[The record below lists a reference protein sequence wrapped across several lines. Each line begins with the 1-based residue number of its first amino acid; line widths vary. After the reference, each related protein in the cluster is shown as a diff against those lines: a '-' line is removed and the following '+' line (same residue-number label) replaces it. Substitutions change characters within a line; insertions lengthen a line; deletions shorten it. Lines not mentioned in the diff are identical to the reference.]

1 MEYFQEKDE
10 SMKVLNTRQSEIL
23 NLERNHLHDLG
34 MILAKFNANIED
46 QNILSESIKKIDDLF
61 LLVIV
66 GEFNSG
72 KSAFINALLGEK
84 FLEEGVTPTTTSLN
98 ILRFGETHE
107 RVINSVNEHIIYLPV
122 SWLAE
127 ISIVD
132 TPGTNAIIRDHEKIT
147 SQFIPQSD
155 LVLFITSTDRPFTES
170 ERIFL
175 ESIQDWGKKIIVI
188 INKID
193 ILDNKMDLEKI
204 EAFVRDN
211 SHKLLGITPELFP
224 VSSKDALAGKLGDQ
238 EKWDSSKFKKLENYI
253 YKTLDEDERI
263 KLKFLN
269 PLGVGLHL
277 GEKYLDIVS
286 EKLESLNA
294 DIEMISDVE
303 SQLKIFE
310 VDMKRDFDFRMA
322 DLDNVLL
329 EMEQRG
335 DDFFE
340 DTFRIARVFDLLN
353 KDRIQQAFESEVI
366 DEVPNLIEKKVDELI
381 NWLVDSDL
389 RQWQA
394 VNQHLVERRKSYQER
409 IVGNGGFGNVSYER
423 DRLID
428 TISKETQRI
437 ISLYD
442 KDQVAKSIA
451 EDAQL
456 AVAASAALEIGAIG
470 LGTLVAVLATSA
482 AADITGIL
490 LASLVA
496 VLGFIVIPARRRMA
510 KKELHDKVSVL
521 RDQLIGTLQSHFLK
535 EIEKSIQKIY
545 EAIAPYSRFVRA
557 EQGRLLDT
565 QSEIDRIRSE
575 FEKLKT
581 EIENI

>member
-1 MEYFQEKDE
+1 
-10 SMKVLNTRQSEIL
+10 MKIL
-23 NLERNHLHDLG
+23 NNRQDDILKLERNHLHDLG
-34 MILAKFNANIED
+34 IILAKFNANLED

-61 LLVIV
+61 LLVVV

-84 FLEEGVTPTTTSLN
+84 LLEEGVTPTTTHLN
-98 ILRFGETHE
+98 ILRYGETQE
-107 RVINSVNEHIIYLPV
+107 REINSEKEHIIYLPIR
-122 SWLAE
+122 WLAE

-147 SQFIPQSD
+147 AQFVPQSD
-155 LVLFITSTDRPFTES
+155 LVLFITSADRPFTES

-175 ESIQDWGKKIIVI
+175 DSIQDWGKKIVVI

-193 ILDNKMDLEKI
+193 ILNNEADLKQI
-204 EAFVRDN
+204 EAFVREN
-211 SHKLLGITPELFP
+211 SNKLLGITPELFP
-224 VSSKDALAGKLGDQ
+224 VSARDALAGKLGDR
-238 EKWDSSKFKKLENYI
+238 EKWDSSNFEILEKYI
-253 YKTLDEDERI
+253 NQTLDEDERI

-269 PLGVGLHL
+269 PLGVGLRL
-277 GEKYLDIVS
+277 GEKYLVIIS
-286 EKLESLNA
+286 EKLESLNV
-294 DIEMISDVE
+294 DVEMISDVE
-303 SQLKIFE
+303 SQLGIYE

-353 KDRIQQAFESEVI
+353 KDRIQHEFESEVI
-366 DEVPNLIEKKVDELI
+366 VNVPNQIDNKVDELI

-394 VNQHLVERRKSYQER
+394 VNEHLVERRKSYQER
-409 IVGNGGFGNVSYER
+409 IVGNDGFSNISYER
-423 DRLID
+423 DRLIES
-428 TISKETQRI
+428 ISNEAQRI
-437 ISLYD
+437 INSYD
-442 KDQVAKSIA
+442 KDQVSKSIA

-470 LGTLVAVLATSA
+470 LGTLVAILATSA

-490 LASLVA
+490 LASMVA

-510 KKELHDKVSVL
+510 KKELHVKVSEL
-521 RDQLIGTLQSHFLK
+521 RDQLIETLQNQFLK
-535 EIEKSIQKIY
+535 EIEKSIQKINK
-545 EAIAPYSRFVRA
+545 AIAPYTRFVRA

>member
-1 MEYFQEKDE
+1 
-10 SMKVLNTRQSEIL
+10 MKVLNTRQSEVLKLVRI
-23 NLERNHLHDLG
+23 HLHDLG
-34 MILAKFNANIED
+34 LILAKFNAYPKD

-61 LLVIV
+61 LLVVV

-84 FLEEGVTPTTTSLN
+84 LLEEGVTPTTTNLN
-98 ILRFGETHE
+98 ILRYGKTQE
-107 RVINSVNEHIIYLPV
+107 RVINSENELIIYLPIN
-122 SWLAE
+122 WLAE

-147 SQFIPQSD
+147 AQFVPQSD

-170 ERIFL
+170 ERVFL
-175 ESIQDWGKKIIVI
+175 ESIQDWGKKVVVI

-193 ILDNKMDLEKI
+193 ILDNEMDLESI
-204 EAFVRDN
+204 MVFVRDN
-211 SHKLLGITPELFP
+211 SHKLLGITPEIFP
-224 VSSKDALAGKLGDQ
+224 VSSKNALAGKLGDQ
-238 EKWDSSKFKKLENYI
+238 EKWDSSNFKLIEDYI
-253 YKTLDEDERI
+253 YTTLDEDERI

-269 PLGVGLHL
+269 PLGVGLRL
-277 GEKYLDIVS
+277 GENYLNIVS
-286 EKLESLNA
+286 DKLASLNA
-294 DIEMISDVE
+294 DLEMISDVE
-303 SQLKIFE
+303 SQLRIYE
-310 VDMKRDFDFRMA
+310 VDMKRNFDYRMA

-353 KDRIQQAFESEVI
+353 KDRIQHEFESEVVAQ
-366 DEVPNLIEKKVDELI
+366 VPNLIDTKVNELI

-394 VNQHLVERRKSYQER
+394 VNQHLIERRKSYQER
-409 IVGNGGFGNVSYER
+409 IVGDDGFGNISYER

-437 ISLYD
+437 ISSYD

-496 VLGFIVIPARRRMA
+496 VLGFIVIPTRRRMA

-521 RDQLIGTLQSHFLK
+521 RNQLIGTLQNQFLK
-535 EIEKSIQKIY
+535 EIEKSIQKIN
-545 EAIAPYSRFVRA
+545 EAIAPYTRFVRA
-557 EQGRLLDT
+557 EQGRLLDI

-581 EIENI
+581 EIENM

>member
-1 MEYFQEKDE
+1 
-10 SMKVLNTRQSEIL
+10 MKIL
-23 NLERNHLHDLG
+23 NNRQDDILKLERNHLHDLG
-34 MILAKFNANIED
+34 IILAKFNANLED

-61 LLVIV
+61 LLVVV

-84 FLEEGVTPTTTSLN
+84 LLEEGVTPTTTHLN
-98 ILRFGETHE
+98 ILRYGETQE
-107 RVINSVNEHIIYLPV
+107 REINSEKEHIIYLPIR
-122 SWLAE
+122 WLAE

-147 SQFIPQSD
+147 AQFVPQSD
-155 LVLFITSTDRPFTES
+155 LVLFITSADRPFTES

-175 ESIQDWGKKIIVI
+175 DSIQDWGKKIVVI

-193 ILDNKMDLEKI
+193 ILNNEADLKKI
-204 EAFVRDN
+204 EAFVREN
-211 SHKLLGITPELFP
+211 SNKLLGITPELFP
-224 VSSKDALAGKLGDQ
+224 VSARDALAGKLGDR
-238 EKWDSSKFKKLENYI
+238 EKWVSSNFEILEKYI
-253 YKTLDEDERI
+253 NQTLDEDERI

-269 PLGVGLHL
+269 PLGVGLRL
-277 GEKYLDIVS
+277 GEKYLVIIS

-294 DIEMISDVE
+294 DVEMISDVE
-303 SQLKIFE
+303 SQLGIYE

-353 KDRIQQAFESEVI
+353 KDRIQHEFESEVI
-366 DEVPNLIEKKVDELI
+366 VNVPNQIDNKVDELI

-394 VNQHLVERRKSYQER
+394 VNEHLVERRKSYQER
-409 IVGNGGFGNVSYER
+409 IVGNDGFSNISYER
-423 DRLID
+423 DRLIES
-428 TISKETQRI
+428 ISNEAQRI
-437 ISLYD
+437 ISSYD
-442 KDQVAKSIA
+442 KDQVSKSIA

-470 LGTLVAVLATSA
+470 LGTLVAILATSA

-490 LASLVA
+490 LASMVA

-510 KKELHDKVSVL
+510 KKELHVKVSEL
-521 RDQLIGTLQSHFLK
+521 RDQLIETLQNQFLK
-535 EIEKSIQKIY
+535 EIEKSIQKIN
-545 EAIAPYSRFVRA
+545 EAIAPYTRFVRA

>member
-1 MEYFQEKDE
+1 
-10 SMKVLNTRQSEIL
+10 MKIL
-23 NLERNHLHDLG
+23 NNRQDDILKLERNHLHDLG
-34 MILAKFNANIED
+34 IILAKFNANLED

-61 LLVIV
+61 LLVVV

-84 FLEEGVTPTTTSLN
+84 LLEEGVTPTTTHLN
-98 ILRFGETHE
+98 ILRYGETQE
-107 RVINSVNEHIIYLPV
+107 REINSEKEHIIYLPIR
-122 SWLAE
+122 WLAE

-147 SQFIPQSD
+147 AQFVPQSD
-155 LVLFITSTDRPFTES
+155 LVLFITSADRPFTES

-175 ESIQDWGKKIIVI
+175 DSIQDGGKKIVVI

-193 ILDNKMDLEKI
+193 ILNNEADLKQI
-204 EAFVRDN
+204 EAFVREN
-211 SHKLLGITPELFP
+211 SNKLLGITPELFP
-224 VSSKDALAGKLGDQ
+224 VSARDALAGKLGDR
-238 EKWDSSKFKKLENYI
+238 EKWVSSNFEILEKYI
-253 YKTLDEDERI
+253 NQTLDEDERI

-269 PLGVGLHL
+269 PLGVGLRL
-277 GEKYLDIVS
+277 GEKYLVIIS
-286 EKLESLNA
+286 EKLESLNV
-294 DIEMISDVE
+294 DVEMISDVE
-303 SQLKIFE
+303 SQLGIYE

-353 KDRIQQAFESEVI
+353 KDRIQHEFESEVI
-366 DEVPNLIEKKVDELI
+366 VNVPNQIDNKVDELI

-394 VNQHLVERRKSYQER
+394 VNEHLVERRKSYQER
-409 IVGNGGFGNVSYER
+409 IVGNDGFSNISYER
-423 DRLID
+423 DRLIES
-428 TISKETQRI
+428 ISNEAQRI
-437 ISLYD
+437 INSYD
-442 KDQVAKSIA
+442 KDQVSKSIA

-470 LGTLVAVLATSA
+470 LGTLVAILATSA

-490 LASLVA
+490 LASMVA

-510 KKELHDKVSVL
+510 KKELHVKVSEL
-521 RDQLIGTLQSHFLK
+521 RDQLIETLQNQFLK
-535 EIEKSIQKIY
+535 EIEKSIQKINK
-545 EAIAPYSRFVRA
+545 AIAPYTRFVRA